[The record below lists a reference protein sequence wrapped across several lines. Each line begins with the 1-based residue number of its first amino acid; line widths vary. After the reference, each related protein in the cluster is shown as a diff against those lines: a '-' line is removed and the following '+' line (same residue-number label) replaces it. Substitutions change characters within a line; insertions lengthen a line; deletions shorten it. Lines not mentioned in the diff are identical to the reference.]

1 MRPGVGGSLLV
12 CGLTVA
18 GAYPGGWL
26 MALVTMLAAPAA
38 VRALL
43 ITILNGQLLTLLGSR
58 CSAASEP
65 PLAQP
70 TRARTAARPYPV

>member
-1 MRPGVGGSLLV
+1 
-12 CGLTVA
+12 
-18 GAYPGGWL
+18 
-26 MALVTMLAAPAA
+26 MALVTMLAAPDA

-58 CSAASEP
+58 CSAASER

-70 TRARTAARPYPV
+70 TRAQTAARPYPVWRQIRPLLIDRRQQRPAAAA